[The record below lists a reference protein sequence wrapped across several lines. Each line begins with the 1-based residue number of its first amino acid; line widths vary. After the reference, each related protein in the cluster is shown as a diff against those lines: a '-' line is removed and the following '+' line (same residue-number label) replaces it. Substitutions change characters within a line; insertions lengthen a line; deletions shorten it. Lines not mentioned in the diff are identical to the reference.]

1 MSTAVFLVFLCV
13 PNINTKKDMDSFEE
27 KACLCA
33 LSRIF
38 GFEPRKGLALVE
50 QLGCAS
56 ALFALD
62 KDGQDSLLGPYSSR
76 RFQIRQAAVF
86 EAAKELEML
95 EKTGVTFVGW
105 GEEGYPPMLTEC
117 PDPPIG
123 LYIRSS
129 TRPKDL
135 WTRPKNIAIVGTRDI
150 SPYGQEWCSKAVE
163 ALANTRQ
170 KPLIVSGLALG
181 TDICAHRSAIEHG
194 LPTIAVMPTGP
205 DAVYPFRHL
214 AFADDLCSRPG
225 CALITDYPPGTAPLP
240 VNFLRRNR
248 IIAGLSHATV
258 LIESKIKGG
267 GMMTARLAFSYDR
280 DVFALPGRIDDVR
293 SQGCNKLICEK
304 IAEPLV
310 SVDGLIKATG
320 LDAAMPVRK
329 AEIGDMLH
337 ATFGESLDEATFR
350 DMTVLLDCI
359 RRTRGVTVEEAG
371 AMTGIEYGRASS
383 ITSMMELEG
392 LISMDLLQR
401 CCIISGK
408 KR

>member
-1 MSTAVFLVFLCV
+1 
-13 PNINTKKDMDSFEE
+13 MDDFEE

-38 GFEPRKGLALVE
+38 GFEPRKGLALIE
-50 QLGCAS
+50 RLGCAS

-62 KDGQDSLLGPYSSR
+62 RDGQDSLLGPFESK
-76 RFQIRQAAVF
+76 RFQIRKAAVF
-86 EAAKELEML
+86 EAAEELRTL
-95 EKTGVTFVGW
+95 EKTGIAFVGW
-105 GEEGYPPMLTEC
+105 GQEGYPPMLTEC

-129 TRPKDL
+129 SRPQDL

-150 SPYGQEWCSKAVE
+150 SPYGQEWCAKTVE
-163 ALANTRQ
+163 GLARTRQ

-181 TDICAHRSAIEHG
+181 TDICAHKMAVENG

-214 AFADDLCSRPG
+214 AFADELCRRPG

-280 DVFALPGRIDDVR
+280 DVFALPGRIDDTR
-293 SQGCNKLICEK
+293 SQGCNKLIAEK

-320 LDAAMPVRK
+320 LDGIRTENGFPSQRK
-329 AEIGDMLH
+329 TDFRKLIHVLFGGSVDNGTLH
-337 ATFGESLDEATFR
+337 
-350 DMTVLLDCI
+350 DMTVLIECI
-359 RRTRGVTVEEAG
+359 SRTRGVTVEEAG

-383 ITSMMELEG
+383 LISMLELEG

-401 CCIISGK
+401 CHIISWK